1 VVRVMTQI
9 SAPGPTESLSRQAT
23 GCGTLA
29 SRTARTVVVDAS
41 CHEPCVTGL
50 NTDPQRGFT
59 LLELLVVL
67 VIAGILLGAVALN
80 AMPGDGQVVQDD
92 AQRIA
97 LLLQAARDEAIVR
110 NRAIAFD
117 IDDQRYRFLIRQN
130 DNWQILTQDALLRER
145 AFRRAPLGVT
155 LIPATS
161 DRWPVRIVF
170 GREPVDKPFA
180 LRLTLGAHSA
190 TIRADGIG
198 NFQVQ

>member
-1 VVRVMTQI
+1 MTRI
-9 SAPGPTESLSRQAT
+9 LAPGLSKRFCQKFAPGIGRRLPAIPMRHGDQFGST
-23 GCGTLA
+23 
-29 SRTARTVVVDAS
+29 SDAQ
-41 CHEPCVTGL
+41 G
-50 NTDPQRGFT
+50 QRGFT

-80 AMPGDGQVVQDD
+80 AMPGNGQLVQDD

-117 IDDQRYRFLIRQN
+117 IDEQRYRFLIRQN
-130 DNWQILTQDALLRER
+130 DNWQTLTQDALLRER
-145 AFRRAPLGVT
+145 EFRRTPLGVT

-161 DRWPVRIVF
+161 DRLPLRIVF

-180 LRLTLGAHSA
+180 LRLTLGTHSA
-190 TIRADGIG
+190 TIQADGIG

>member
-1 VVRVMTQI
+1 MTQTL
-9 SAPGPTESLSRQAT
+9 APGLTERYAQKETHYVRHGLSAAPIPHGIQI
-23 GCGTLA
+23 
-29 SRTARTVVVDAS
+29 SDAS
-41 CHEPCVTGL
+41 GAY
-50 NTDPQRGFT
+50 PQRGFT

-67 VIAGILLGAVALN
+67 VIAGIVLGAVALN
-80 AMPGDGQVVQDD
+80 AMPGNGQLIQDD

-110 NRAIAFD
+110 NRAIAFE

-145 AFRRAPLGVT
+145 EFRRTPLGVT

-161 DRWPVRIVF
+161 ERLPLRIVF

-180 LRLTLGAHSA
+180 LRLTLGSHSA
-190 TIRADGIG
+190 TIQADGIG

>member
-1 VVRVMTQI
+1 MMQTLVPGLTELPCQQI
-9 SAPGPTESLSRQAT
+9 KAGI
-23 GCGTLA
+23 GCGLSLITMLHSMQIDRA
-29 SRTARTVVVDAS
+29 SDAYR
-41 CHEPCVTGL
+41 
-50 NTDPQRGFT
+50 QRGFT

-67 VIAGILLGAVALN
+67 VIAGILLGAVALS
-80 AMPGDGQVVQDD
+80 AMPGNGQLVRDD

-110 NRAIAFD
+110 NRAIAFE

-130 DNWQILTQDALLRER
+130 DNWQTLTQDALLRER
-145 AFRRAPLGVT
+145 EFRRTPLSVT

-161 DRWPVRIVF
+161 DRLPLRIVF

-180 LRLTLGAHSA
+180 LRLTLGTHSA
-190 TIRADGIG
+190 TIQADGIG

>member
-1 VVRVMTQI
+1 MPVTPFLRGAQVDRASDV
-9 SAPGPTESLSRQAT
+9 SR
-23 GCGTLA
+23 
-29 SRTARTVVVDAS
+29 
-41 CHEPCVTGL
+41 
-50 NTDPQRGFT
+50 QRGFT

-80 AMPGDGQVVQDD
+80 AMPGNGQLVQDD

-110 NRAIAFD
+110 NRAIAFE

-130 DNWQILTQDALLRER
+130 DNWQTLTQDPLLRER
-145 AFRRAPLGVT
+145 EFRRTPLGVT
-155 LIPATS
+155 LSPATS
-161 DRWPVRIVF
+161 DRLPLRIVF

-180 LRLTLGAHSA
+180 LRLTLGTHSA
-190 TIRADGIG
+190 TIQADGVG

>member
-1 VVRVMTQI
+1 MMRTLVPGLTELSCQQI
-9 SAPGPTESLSRQAT
+9 NAGVGCDLSLITMLHDSQIDR
-23 GCGTLA
+23 A
-29 SRTARTVVVDAS
+29 SDAYR
-41 CHEPCVTGL
+41 
-50 NTDPQRGFT
+50 QRGFT

-80 AMPGDGQVVQDD
+80 AMPGNGQLVRDD

-110 NRAIAFD
+110 NRAIALE

-145 AFRRAPLGVT
+145 EFRRTPLGVT
-155 LIPATS
+155 LVPATS
-161 DRWPVRIVF
+161 DRLPLRIVF

-180 LRLTLGAHSA
+180 LQLTLGTHSA
-190 TIRADGIG
+190 TIQADGIG